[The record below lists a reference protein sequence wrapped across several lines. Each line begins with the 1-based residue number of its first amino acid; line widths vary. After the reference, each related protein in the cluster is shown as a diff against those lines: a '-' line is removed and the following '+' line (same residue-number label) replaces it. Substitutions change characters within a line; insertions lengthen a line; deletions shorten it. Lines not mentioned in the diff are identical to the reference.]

1 MVAANQPAMS
11 REYASPDFALR
22 EEIDTALAQQV
33 DYEAWSPALKAAQ
46 CQHERAKGFSLLRYQ
61 ILIVAMLS
69 LASLAWDMVAVPEMF
84 EVALGW
90 RLVITVPLTVYGL
103 LLLRRTDT
111 VQLKLVLGLLL
122 ISLGTRTI
130 HLATHGD
137 PEVMVRYSMATS
149 FILGLACLAAPFNP
163 REMRI
168 FALCFLLATSI
179 AAMWPTALPN
189 RQIALYISFS
199 TLIGLPA
206 LAIARRHWQL
216 NSRAFLLDMRDSFSR
231 LELEQSNLLLQQL
244 SEQDP
249 LTGMPNRRKF
259 ERVMNEKMELLP
271 GGEGQLAVM
280 MIDLDHFKAF
290 NDRHGHQAGDRCLV
304 LAAAQLQALFPT
316 NFGILARYGG
326 EEFIAALRERTPGEA
341 ARLAE
346 DMRAAIAAMLVPVR
360 DEAKPLITTSIG
372 LALAPVD
379 ARLALED
386 LIEMADV
393 ALYSA
398 KRAGRDRVEL
408 VEAGAPV
415 PVGLAYS
422 RDRRRG

>member
-1 MVAANQPAMS
+1 MS
-11 REYASPDFALR
+11 REFASPDFALR
-22 EEIDTALAQQV
+22 EEIDTALAQGV
-33 DYEAWSPALKAAQ
+33 DYEAWSPALKAKQ
-46 CQHERAKGFSLLRYQ
+46 SEHEQARGYSLLRHH
-61 ILIVAMLS
+61 ILIVSLLS
-69 LASLAWDMVAVPEMF
+69 LASLAWDMVAVPQLAELA
-84 EVALGW
+84 VGW
-90 RLVITVPLTVYGL
+90 RLVTTLPLALYGL
-103 LLLRRTDT
+103 LVLRQGDT
-111 VQLKLVLGLLL
+111 LQLKLVLGVLL
-122 ISLGTRTI
+122 ISLGTLPM
-130 HLATHGD
+130 HLASHGD
-137 PEVMVRYSMATS
+137 PEVMVRYTMASS
-149 FILGLACLAAPFNP
+149 FILGLACLAAPFNL

-168 FALCFLLATSI
+168 FALSFLLATSV
-179 AAMWPTALPN
+179 AALWPDPLPN

-199 TLIGLPA
+199 TLICLPA

-216 NSRAFLLDMRDSFSR
+216 GSRAFLLDMRDSFSR

-259 ERVMNEKMELLP
+259 ERVMAEKMDALP
-271 GGEGQLAVM
+271 ASHSSHGHLAVM

-304 LAAAQLQALFPT
+304 LAAAQLQALFPSSY
-316 NFGILARYGG
+316 GILARYGG
-326 EEFIAALRERTPGEA
+326 EEFIAALREREPGEA

-372 LALAPVD
+372 LALAPGD
-379 ARLALED
+379 ARLDLDD

-398 KRAGRDRVEL
+398 KRAGRDRVET
-408 VEAGAPV
+408 VEAGEPAVATAGASPE
-415 PVGLAYS
+415 
-422 RDRRRG
+422 RRRG